1 MIKKIL
7 IATTMLITLQANAL
21 VGLVMPSSA
30 LIIAGSL
37 ISGASLYVGGTS
49 SGSAGRITSVMG
61 LMLGLVA
68 LEESGDFEYKALS
81 SEDGQKLG
89 VSDFER
95 SAFNSELEEVNMI
108 FDAIKAEK
116 EHNPTMT
123 REDISNSWH
132 ELSDGISDESFTVLT
147 AISQT
152 LNK

>member
-37 ISGASLYVGGTS
+37 ISGALLYVGGTS
-49 SGSAGRITSVMG
+49 NDAAGRITSVMG

-68 LEESGDFEYKALS
+68 LEESGSFEYTALN
-81 SEDGQKLG
+81 SEDGQRLG
-89 VSDFER
+89 ISDIER
-95 SAFNSELEEVNMI
+95 TAFNSEIEEVNMI
-108 FDAIKAEK
+108 FDSIKEEK
-116 EHNPTMT
+116 EQNPAMT
-123 REDISNSWH
+123 RVDISNSWY
-132 ELSDGISDESFTVLT
+132 ELSDGISDESFAVLT